1 MPDPIT
7 LEVVRNRLQYLTQEM
22 SAAIVKTAVSPV
34 VSEARDFS
42 CMLYDGDGHIVAT
55 AATVPFHFGVSAEAI
70 AVVRARFSG
79 RIAPGDVFL
88 ANDPHDG
95 GGLHLQDVVVMRPIY
110 RTGPAARGPGRTA
123 PAARGRARQRTPI
136 GWAST
141 SGHMIDMGG
150 LVPGSFAPNA
160 RECYQE
166 GVRVPPTR
174 ILRAGEPVEDVWNLI
189 LNNVRQRETVDM
201 DLRSLVA
208 GTHVAAEKVRELEA
222 EVGAAAF
229 RQALRAI
236 RGLSARVL
244 RRRIRELPPGEYV
257 EQGWAEFD
265 DEAFLVR
272 CRLRVRDGLLE
283 FDYTGSSPQCP
294 YFFNSK
300 PHIVR
305 SELVVR
311 LHQLLAADVPFTDGI
326 LSLVRVVA
334 PEGSIV
340 NARPPAPVAAAHM
353 HVALLAMEL
362 GETCLKKALACA
374 LPRDGVAIR
383 QGRITAPGGTTG
395 MGLSSWHGRTHDG
408 SAETFLV
415 MDGNA
420 VGAGAC
426 SDRDGIDMTGS
437 DYGGPG
443 LVYPDVETVEQTYPV
458 LYLYKRLRPDAGGA
472 GRFRG
477 GASVD
482 AAFVLHGTDALD
494 GTTLGMRKAIPLPG
508 LFGGGPGACTAFE
521 LRQDTTLEERRVA
534 GGGLPTEWSE
544 IDGTAVSVGLNAAG
558 LHLRPGAV
566 FRFANASGSG
576 FGDPLDRDPERVLA
590 DVRDGYV
597 TQATARKIYGVVA
610 TDGGREV
617 DVVATASAR
626 DAIRSARRTRAR
638 FPERLPDPPRGATVI
653 GRLSLTVEVVRAGG
667 MLVARCAGCGAALAH
682 APAGW
687 RTGAGVARATLGTAE
702 YDDRA
707 GVWAPFRAAGPVLL
721 GEYVCPGCAR
731 LLATEIVL
739 DGVTHEDDVRPD
751 FYVGAC
757 GNDLPAGRGPW

>member
-1 MPDPIT
+1 MLDPIT

-42 CMLYDGDGHIVAT
+42 CMLYDADGHIVAT
-55 AATVPFHFGVSAEAI
+55 AATVPFHFGVSADAI
-70 AVVRARFSG
+70 AVVRERFAG
-79 RIAPGDVFL
+79 RIVPGDVFL

-95 GGLHLQDVVVMRPIY
+95 GGLHLQDVVVMRPIFRN
-110 RTGPAARGPGRTA
+110 RTR
-123 PAARGRARQRTPI
+123 I

-174 ILRAGEPVEDVWNLI
+174 ILRAGEPVDDVWNLI
-189 LNNVRQRETVDM
+189 LNNVRQRETVEM

-208 GTHVAAEKVRELEA
+208 GTHVAAEQVCELEA
-222 EVGAAAF
+222 EVGPPAF
-229 RQALRAI
+229 RQALREI
-236 RGLSARVL
+236 RGLSARVV
-244 RRRIRELPPGEYV
+244 RRRIRELPTGEYV

-272 CRLRVRDGLLE
+272 CRLRVGDGMLE

-311 LHQLLAADVPFTDGI
+311 LHQLLAADVPFTDGV
-326 LSLVRVVA
+326 LAPVRVVA

-374 LPRDGVAIR
+374 LPRDGLASR
-383 QGRITAPGGTTG
+383 QRRITAPGGTTG

-408 SAETFLV
+408 TAETFLV

-437 DYGGPG
+437 KQA
-443 LVYPDVETVEQTYPV
+443 E
-458 LYLYKRLRPDAGGA
+458 
-472 GRFRG
+472 
-477 GASVD
+477 
-482 AAFVLHGTDALD
+482 AAV
-494 GTTLGMRKAIPLPG
+494 RRSES
-508 LFGGGPGACTAFE
+508 E
-521 LRQDTTLEERRVA
+521 LRSFVEHAPYGIGAISVQQDRFLRANPALVKMLGYKSEAEVLALTVSHDLDSEGQSGGFRAQLTRADYFNAVEFTWKRNDGKPVSVRASGRRISRPEHSGDILEIIAEDLTAPRILEEQ
-534 GGGLPTEWSE
+534 
-544 IDGTAVSVGLNAAG
+544 
-558 LHLRPGAV
+558 LRHAQKM
-566 FRFANASGSG
+566 
-576 FGDPLDRDPERVLA
+576 E
-590 DVRDGYV
+590 
-597 TQATARKIYGVVA
+597 
-610 TDGGREV
+610 
-617 DVVATASAR
+617 
-626 DAIRSARRTRAR
+626 
-638 FPERLPDPPRGATVI
+638 
-653 GRLSLTVEVVRAGG
+653 
-667 MLVARCAGCGAALAH
+667 AL
-682 APAGW
+682 
-687 RTGAGVARATLGTAE
+687 
-702 YDDRA
+702 
-707 GVWAPFRAAGPVLL
+707 
-721 GEYVCPGCAR
+721 
-731 LLATEIVL
+731 
-739 DGVTHEDDVRPD
+739 
-751 FYVGAC
+751 
-757 GNDLPAGRGPW
+757 